1 MPLKNAPGKVRAWA
15 HYQGLADGYQR
26 AGRGQGEEG
35 AGEKPENEEQR
46 TQEWNKAAM
55 LRPASWV
62 TLLEERDEE
71 DQAALKD
78 GPVHSR
84 PAG

>member
-1 MPLKNAPGKVRAWA
+1 MATREQEGVRV
-15 HYQGLADGYQR
+15 
-26 AGRGQGEEG
+26 EEG

-71 DQAALKD
+71 D
-78 GPVHSR
+78 
-84 PAG
+84 